1 MTNGQINPPSPPTT
15 FGVIFMGGESRRLGQ
30 EKASVELA
38 GMTLLDR
45 IVDRL
50 SPQCAQLALS
60 VRRAGDGLEGLDE
73 VVDPVTEKP
82 GGPLMG
88 VLAALRW
95 ARGQGARFLLTSPV
109 DTPFLPT
116 DLADRLRAEMSGHRA
131 RSAVA
136 VSRDRIHGL
145 TALYGTDLLPD
156 VERLVLQE
164 DERMLQA
171 FHLRIGSVPTVFATT
186 PTDPFININTPEDLA
201 AARALIGENPSS

>member
-73 VVDPVTEKP
+73 V
-82 GGPLMG
+82 GM
-88 VLAALRW
+88 
-95 ARGQGARFLLTSPV
+95 
-109 DTPFLPT
+109 
-116 DLADRLRAEMSGHRA
+116 
-131 RSAVA
+131 
-136 VSRDRIHGL
+136 RDR
-145 TALYGTDLLPD
+145 TTSDC
-156 VERLVLQE
+156 VTN
-164 DERMLQA
+164 
-171 FHLRIGSVPTVFATT
+171 IGWISC
-186 PTDPFININTPEDLA
+186 
-201 AARALIGENPSS
+201 R